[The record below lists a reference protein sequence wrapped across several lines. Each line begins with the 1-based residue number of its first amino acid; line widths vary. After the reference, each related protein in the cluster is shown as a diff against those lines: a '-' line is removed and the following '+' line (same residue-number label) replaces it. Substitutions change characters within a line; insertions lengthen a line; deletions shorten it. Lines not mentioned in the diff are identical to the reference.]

1 MSTTPPPAADGLPV
15 LGQTV
20 ELIRDQLGLHDAVAE
35 EYGDVVRIRTLGV
48 GEYCLLSHPDHVE
61 RALIEEPEAFAK
73 TDDFG
78 VAFGE
83 SVGST
88 EGEQWRRQRDALEEF
103 FYPGRIRSYV
113 DDVVRITRRR
123 VDRWADGDRIS
134 VRREMDRVALAN
146 FFGAVFGRELDP
158 EGDET
163 LRRAAGDLNL
173 WFEPT
178 SFALPNWVP
187 TPAHRRFHEA
197 VETLRAEG
205 EALLAERKRGD
216 LGDDLLSTLVEL
228 RGGGGADLS
237 DREIVDQVTG
247 LTFAGYE
254 TTALLLSYALY
265 LLGTHDE
272 VRERFHAELD
282 GVLGGDAPTLSDV
295 GKLTTTERIV
305 HETLRRYPPVFM
317 LPRVTT
323 RPVDLGGYRL
333 PEGMRTH
340 VSIWRLHRDERFWDA
355 PDDWRPA
362 RWRDASPADKG
373 CSFVPFGA
381 GPRACLAQ
389 RFALLEAVIALA
401 TVGQRYRVE
410 PLRDLALD
418 PAMTLQPAHDMPAR
432 LRRRARD
439 GE

>member
-1 MSTTPPPAADGLPV
+1 VSTTPPPAADGLPV
-15 LGQTV
+15 LGQTLD
-20 ELIRDQLGLHDAVAE
+20 LIRDQLGLHDAAIA
-35 EYGDVVRIRTLGV
+35 EYGDVVRIQTLGV
-48 GEYCLLSHPDHVE
+48 GEYCLIAHPDHV
-61 RALIEEPEAFAK
+61 RYALVEEPDAFAK

-78 VAFGE
+78 VAFGQ

-113 DDVVRITRRR
+113 DDVVRITERR
-123 VDRWADGDRIS
+123 VDRWRDGDR
-134 VRREMDRVALAN
+134 VALRDQMDRVALEN

-158 EGDET
+158 DGDET
-163 LRRAAGDLNL
+163 LQRAANDLNL

-197 VETLRAEG
+197 VETLRAEA
-205 EALLAERKRGD
+205 EALLAERKRGEA
-216 LGDDLLSTLVEL
+216 GDDLLSTLVEL
-228 RGGGGADLS
+228 REDGEADLS

-254 TTALLLSYALY
+254 TTALVLSYALY
-265 LLGTHDE
+265 LLGTHE
-272 VRERFHAELD
+272 GVRERFHAELD
-282 GVLGGDAPTLSDV
+282 DVLGGDPPTLSDA
-295 GKLTTTERIV
+295 GALTTTEGIV

-323 RPVDLGGYRL
+323 RPVDLGDYRL
-333 PEGMRTH
+333 PEDMRTH
-340 VSIWRLHRDERFWDA
+340 ISIWRLHRDGRFWDA

-362 RWRDASPADKG
+362 RWRDESPADRG

-381 GPRACLAQ
+381 GPRACLAR
-389 RFALLEAVIALA
+389 RFATLEAVIALA
-401 TVGQRYRVE
+401 VVCQRFRVE
-410 PLRDLALD
+410 PLRDLELE
-418 PAMTLQPAHDMPAR
+418 PAMTLQPAHDLPAR
-432 LRRRARD
+432 LRAR
-439 GE
+439 E